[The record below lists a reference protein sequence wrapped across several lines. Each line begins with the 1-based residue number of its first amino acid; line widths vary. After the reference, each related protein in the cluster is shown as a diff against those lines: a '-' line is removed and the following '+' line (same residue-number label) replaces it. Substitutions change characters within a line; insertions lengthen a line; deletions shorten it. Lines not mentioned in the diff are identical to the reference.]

1 MTNGNVFFSGPK
13 GVYGVPAQYER
24 SFRWKLNQFRYLCQ
38 SNALPSHIKLSGTY
52 IRFHAFYPLGMTLN
66 C

>member
-1 MTNGNVFFSGPK
+1 MFIYPGTK

-38 SNALPSHIKLSGTY
+38 SNALPSHNKLTVSRQEY
-52 IRFHAFYPLGMTLN
+52 N
-66 C
+66 NS